1 MASCRPVLHR
11 VSAAVNL
18 MVRQSRET
26 TLLLPGPLLLS
37 VLLTG
42 LPSLSP
48 LSSILWRCCSI
59 PVTSPLSQGA
69 TGAVTSRCKASP
81 ILSKGRKKEQ
91 AWGGSHPSKPMRKK
105 RESEASWKRRLRVLH
120 PLCHSQVRIQLL
132 RFASAR
138 SALPQLQRQE
148 GPLRTMVSMCAWSV
162 LGRNGPGD

>member
-1 MASCRPVLHR
+1 M
-11 VSAAVNL
+11 SAAVNL
-18 MVRQSRET
+18 VVRQCRET

-42 LPSLSP
+42 PPSLSP

-91 AWGGSHPSKPMRKK
+91 PWGGSHPSKPMRKK
-105 RESEASWKRRLRVLH
+105 RESEAFLGKEASRPSSPLPFSSSDPAS
-120 PLCHSQVRIQLL
+120 PLCFCPLSSS
-132 RFASAR
+132 SATEAR
-138 SALPQLQRQE
+138 GTTQDHGIHVCLER
-148 GPLRTMVSMCAWSV
+148 
-162 LGRNGPGD
+162 PG